1 MNRSQIIKNGK
12 KETVPVTAGCPCERC
27 DAKWVWRGE
36 DGEIVCPSFKKCSR
50 YFRWFSDTWRAVTAP
65 LRGGR
70 KR

>member
-36 DGEIVCPSFKKCSR
+36 DGEIVF
-50 YFRWFSDTWRAVTAP
+50 YDNDN
-65 LRGGR
+65 
-70 KR
+70 